1 MGVKIHGVSCGEG
14 GIRLLFAEAP
24 DFVGVDV
31 TLVKG
36 NAALTARLSPDAWAE
51 LNDRYGGPLSGIEC
65 KSEPDEVGSAVVAA
79 LKHRIEELETSA
91 RYYANRTT
99 ELGKER
105 DAAKAIAEERAPS
118 FEKFQA
124 LQLQAAADRDAFLE
138 ARAALKVAEDRV
150 AAMEAERAPS
160 PPSPNGGRRRM
171 SLTEELGLEPMPA
184 DARD

>member
-65 KSEPDEVGSAVVAA
+65 KAEPDEHGPAVVAA
-79 LKHRIEELETSA
+79 LQTRIVEMESSLRYTSERA
-91 RYYANRTT
+91 RKMQ
-99 ELGKER
+99 EER
-105 DAAKAIAEERAPS
+105 DAAKEEAVASAPS
-118 FEKFQA
+118 FAMFQE
-124 LQLQAAADRDAFLE
+124 LQLTSKADREAFLE

-160 PPSPNGGRRRM
+160 TPSPNGGRRRM